1 MLGMTSD
8 SELEGVRNEIADST
22 MTVKGLTSVAVFL
35 RHLDEKSFCFMNCI

>member
-22 MTVKGLTSVAVFL
+22 MTVKGLTSAAVFL
-35 RHLDEKSFCFMNCI
+35 RYLDEKSFCFMNCI